1 MSVMYLFYLGLFGSN
16 IMLQGVFA
24 IGMILSA
31 DLIARQFTSDPE
43 DTDIDT
49 SEQSQIFSYVVIS
62 LVTFAGLIYFSG
74 QILPQTTLLEV
85 EKLAVV
91 DQPVKL
97 QLFGLSNVLL
107 VKLMFAQLI
116 AVAEEEFFRRG
127 LLNLFISRVGPIV
140 GIVLTG
146 FLFGIYHISVYSYS
160 YDLLFISAGA
170 GVILGYVSWKTG
182 RNSASM
188 LAHVI
193 NNTLAVLL

>member
-1 MSVMYLFYLGLFGSN
+1 MYLFYLGLFGSN

-62 LVTFAGLIYFSG
+62 LVTFAGLIYFS
-74 QILPQTTLLEV
+74 LPQTTLLEV